1 MRVVAPADH
10 KGGAGETATAIT
22 LPADL
27 AGTDHRVLPINLDP
41 QAGAIRELGVQDSRT
56 AFPTPQGDPSSPG
69 VILPVVIQFCE
80 YRNRALCAQGCI
92 PGTARGRLSL
102 TGAKLAVLPPRAP
115 AIGSTAR
122 VSKALSTEEIPSQHT
137 PRQSAPGG
145 YRLPAVAGAAHPS
158 GAGSSAQPPRTRPR
172 PPTRRTTWSDA

>member
-1 MRVVAPADH
+1 MRVDAFVDH

-27 AGTDHRVLPINLDP
+27 AGTDHRVLRIDPDP

-56 AFPTPQGDPSSPG
+56 AFPTPQGDPSLTG

-80 YRNRALCAQGCI
+80 YTNRAPC
-92 PGTARGRLSL
+92 ARGYIHGTVHSRFNLIRAALSAPSQ
-102 TGAKLAVLPPRAP
+102 TAP
-115 AIGSTAR
+115 AIGSTAQ
-122 VSKALSTEEIPSQHT
+122 VSE
-137 PRQSAPGG
+137 APGTG
-145 YRLPAVAGAAHPS
+145 KVPSLRAGSHPACGDWRRPALAGAAHPS